1 MGASKGVDSGKP
13 STTPASD
20 EAFNADVIFGH
31 LGKFGKYQWRFWFLM
46 GFVNI
51 FPASAVL
58 VYTFSGYVPPYRY
71 VSVSAAIPVL

>member
-13 STTPASD
+13 STTPASV

-46 GFVNI
+46 GMTNVF
-51 FPASAVL
+51 ASPSIL
-58 VYTFSGYVPPYRY
+58 VYTFTGNVPPYR
-71 VSVSAAIPVL
+71 